1 MAKQKRAKETRPRK
15 KPHAVSVDA
24 PSGEGKQMQIR
35 TVIQQRTLLTA
46 LRDNRGHI
54 GRACEI
60 AGVTRQAYYH
70 YLKTDPDFA
79 QAVENIR
86 QGIVDDYVEALHD
99 IAIGDKFF
107 PAVKYFLNNHAK
119 DRGFGPDEAPQSAPV
134 NTQVNVLSALSP
146 EQLKQLKEAIVNSK
160 KV

>member
-1 MAKQKRAKETRPRK
+1 MTKRKRAKETRPRR
-15 KPHAVSVDA
+15 KPNAVSVDA

-54 GRACEI
+54 GRACEE

-79 QAVENIR
+79 QAVENIK
-86 QGIVDDYVEALHD
+86 QGIVDDYVEALHE
-99 IAIGDKFF
+99 IAIDAKYF

-119 DRGFGPDEAPQSAPV
+119 DRGFSPDDVPPAPV
-134 NTQVNVLSALSP
+134 VNQQTNVLSALSP
-146 EQLKQLKEAIVNSK
+146 ELLKQIKAALEEK